1 MTKITHRTRYDRKK
15 VAIEF
20 KEPTRTKQ
28 SFRDEC
34 DINNIMAKY
43 RRTGVLPTLI
53 KENPMWGDFSNP
65 VDFQEAQNIVI
76 KAVEQF
82 QNLPAH
88 VRERFNNDPQ
98 KFLEFTHKKE
108 NKEEMGRLGLL
119 KEDASKPK
127 GGASNE
133 ASTAAP
139 VEPGSE
145 PKTKEKPAKS

>member
-15 VAIEF
+15 VSIEF
-20 KEPTRTKQ
+20 KEPTLTKQ

-34 DINNIMAKY
+34 DINNIMKKY

-82 QNLPAH
+82 QSLPAH
-88 VRERFNNDPQ
+88 VRERFNNSPE

-108 NKEEMGRLGLL
+108 NREEMGRLGLL
-119 KEDASKPK
+119 KEDAVKAK
-127 GGASNE
+127 GTASNKEDGE
-133 ASTAAP
+133 APAS
-139 VEPGSE
+139 PGSE